1 MRRESFASAAGG
13 RGRRKAEGG
22 RRKAE
27 GGRRKAEGGRRK
39 VMNSRTANHSWGEQ
53 IRKPAGSRACTDV
66 SRWVKSVLIVP
77 RTSCETEPDREL
89 TTGETTARLKS
100 RSGAAAERRSGASR
114 RSVANFGVSA
124 MEKAELLIGDYSSV
138 AISGNRR
145 EFNEMQRVAKGRSLS
160 SARPPIK
167 AELLMVSTRA
177 SQYRGVGGSRGN
189 AERDEGLTFCPSA
202 TPAIKAE
209 LLMVSTRASQYRG
222 IAASSMKCNAARKGR
237 TLSSATPAIKAEL
250 PMGDDASVATS
261 ENWRES
267 MKRDA
272 KRRAE
277 LSFSA
282 MLLIEAESLM
292 TTRQV
297 SQRGVVD
304 ASSTKRNARRSEGL
318 KACPRR
324 GLRFKRS
331 Y

>member
-1 MRRESFASAAGG
+1 LTPAKARGANAESGRNVREYDEECTAAE
-13 RGRRKAEGG
+13 RLANLIAVELWDATRIIRVSGRRAGKAEGRKGG

-53 IRKPAGSRACTDV
+53 IRKPAESRAYTDV
-66 SRWVKSVLIVP
+66 SRWVKSVLLVP
-77 RTSCETEPDREL
+77 RTSCETEPAREL

-124 MEKAELLIGDYSSV
+124 REKAELLIGDYSSV

-177 SQYRGVGGSRGN
+177 SQYQGVGGSRGN
-189 AERDEGLTFCPSA
+189 AERDEGLSFCPSA

-209 LLMVSTRASQYRG
+209 LLMVSTRASQYQGVGGSQR
-222 IAASSMKCNAARKGR
+222 NAKRDEG
-237 TLSSATPAIKAEL
+237 LSFCPSATPAIKAEL

-261 ENWRES
+261 EN
-267 MKRDA
+267 
-272 KRRAE
+272 
-277 LSFSA
+277 
-282 MLLIEAESLM
+282 
-292 TTRQV
+292 
-297 SQRGVVD
+297 
-304 ASSTKRNARRSEGL
+304 
-318 KACPRR
+318 
-324 GLRFKRS
+324 
-331 Y
+331 